1 LSTFFKQQYYY
12 NIFLQFS
19 GADWLF
25 FRKAF
30 ENKKYE
36 TAYSKYEWECGAGAY
51 PPPDCYKA
59 VAIDNDDQLVY
70 SLPII
75 AGFFPADK
83 YLTKSDTN
91 FVPIEETLGSL
102 Y

>member
-1 LSTFFKQQYYY
+1 LSTFFKQQYY

-91 FVPIEETLGSL
+91 FVPIDETLGSL